1 MYYNRAR
8 VKIKSYY
15 EKVLRYLQD
24 KDGVEGLEILKRAF
38 PSALVN

>member
-1 MYYNRAR
+1 MYIIEQEL
-8 VKIKSYY
+8 KIKSYY